1 MAPGFWSFLGSV
13 YDMDTLDTRFT
24 TPSTVAYRGKA
35 AAAADKKDDQRST
48 AAQAQPSKWGTLEF
62 YLYYLVVIVAIPAML
77 WYPYTVSRPSDP
89 RYHKYE
95 HLLDDGW
102 IPGRKI
108 DISDSQYHTTRV
120 NLKYMAALILVHPL
134 LRKLYNRICGTQE
147 TPQRPGVQPSP
158 ESAEVRMRDRV
169 RFDFGFALV
178 FLVILHG
185 FSAAKVLLILTLN
198 YKIATQ
204 LPKRMVPPAT
214 WVFNIVILLSNE
226 LCNGYKYRNIALLLS
241 NTLGG
246 DVASGSPALVQ
257 LGEWMDS
264 HGGLISRWEI
274 LFNLTILRLISYNL
288 DYYWSLDRRSSSP
301 VEKQLDPA
309 SLSERDRI
317 YNPAPAGDYN
327 FVSYVAYTIYAPL
340 YLAGPIMTFNDYISQ
355 QRYRSATIETPRTVR
370 YAIRFVV
377 VVLTLEVLLHFNY
390 VSAISKSNPD
400 WRSYTPPQL
409 SLLSLFNLFVVWL
422 KLLLPW
428 RFFRLWS
435 LVDGIDPPENMVRCI
450 SNNYST
456 LSFWR
461 GWHRSYYRWL
471 LRYIYIPLG
480 GSSFS
485 TVRDAV
491 RSIVTYL
498 VVFTFVA
505 LWHDIK
511 LNMVI
516 WSWLIVAFFL
526 PEIAAGLLFPKRNWT
541 LQPTTYRMLCCVGGV
556 ANMFMMI
563 AANLVGFAVGPDG
576 LKSIIEGIFKDASGL
591 TFLALSSAAT
601 FVGIQVMFE
610 IRESEKKRGINLKC

>member
-1 MAPGFWSFLGSV
+1 MAPGFWSFVGSV

-35 AAAADKKDDQRST
+35 AAAADKRDDQRST
-48 AAQAQPSKWGTLEF
+48 AAQAQPSRWGTLEF
-62 YLYYLVVIVAIPAML
+62 YLYYVVVCVAIPAML

-89 RYHKYE
+89 RYHKYQQ
-95 HLLDDGW
+95 LLDDGW

-108 DISDSQYHTTRV
+108 DVSDAQYHTTRV
-120 NLKYMAALILVHPL
+120 NLKYMAALIVVHPL
-134 LRKLYNRICGTQE
+134 LRKLYNRILGTKE
-147 TPQRPGVQPSP
+147 TPQRPGVPLSP
-158 ESAEVRMRDRV
+158 ESAETRKRDRV
-169 RFDFGFALV
+169 RFDFGFALA
-178 FLVILHG
+178 FLVVLHG
-185 FSAAKVLLILTLN
+185 FSAAKVLLILVLN
-198 YKIATQ
+198 YKIGTQ
-204 LPKRMVPPAT
+204 LPKRLVPPAT
-214 WVFNIVILLSNE
+214 WAFNIFILLSNE
-226 LCNGYKYRNIALLLS
+226 LCNGYKYRSISLFLS
-241 NTLGG
+241 NRLGE
-246 DVASGSPALVQ
+246 DVVSGSSALVQ

-309 SLSERDRI
+309 NLSERDRVN
-317 YNPAPAGDYN
+317 NPAPAGDYN

-377 VVLTLEVLLHFNY
+377 VVLTLEVLLHFHY
-390 VSAISKSNPD
+390 VSAILKSNPD
-400 WRSYTPPQL
+400 WRSYSPPQL

-435 LVDGIDPPENMVRCI
+435 LVDGIDPPENMIRCI
-450 SNNYST
+450 ANNYST

-526 PEIAAGLLFPKRNWT
+526 PEISAGLLFPKRNWT
-541 LQPTTYRMLCCVGGV
+541 LHPTTYRMLCCVGGV

-563 AANLVGFAVGPDG
+563 AANLVGFAVGPEG
-576 LKSIIEGIFKDASGL
+576 LKSILEGIFKDINGL